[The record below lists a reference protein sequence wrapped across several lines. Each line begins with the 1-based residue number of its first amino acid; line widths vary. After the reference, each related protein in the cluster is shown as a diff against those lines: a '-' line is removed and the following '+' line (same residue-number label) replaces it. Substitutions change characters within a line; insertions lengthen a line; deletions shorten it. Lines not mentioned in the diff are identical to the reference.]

1 MLTPSMQIIINNSD
15 NTINK
20 NNFKDFQQKL
30 LLTLQNDV
38 DNNLEELINYNDFQ
52 TTIMGLELV
61 GEYHVN
67 SNNQIDHIKINYID
81 NKLIN

>member
-1 MLTPSMQIIINNSD
+1 MQIIINNSD

-38 DNNLEELINYNDFQ
+38 DNNLEELISYNDFQ

-67 SNNQIDHIKINYID
+67 SNNQIDHIEINYID

>member
-1 MLTPSMQIIINNSD
+1 MQIIINNND

-67 SNNQIDHIKINYID
+67 SNNQIDHIEINYID

>member
-1 MLTPSMQIIINNSD
+1 MQIIINNSD

-67 SNNQIDHIKINYID
+67 SNNQIDHIEINYID